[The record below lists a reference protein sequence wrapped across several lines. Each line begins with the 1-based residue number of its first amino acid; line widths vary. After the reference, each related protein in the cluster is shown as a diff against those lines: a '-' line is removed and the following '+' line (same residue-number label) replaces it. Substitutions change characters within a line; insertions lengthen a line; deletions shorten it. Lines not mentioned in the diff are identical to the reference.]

1 MRVALN
7 LEQCFQRPPGG
18 IGRYATE
25 LARVLPD
32 VGAPGEVVVIPF
44 VARHSRVAVD
54 EVMRGAGISAEPVV
68 LPYPR
73 AALYELWNRWG
84 SADPLTARAARG
96 RLHDVDLVHAPSVAV
111 PPRGAAPLVVTVHD
125 AAPVLF
131 PDTYPRRGRRFHEL
145 GFAAAAKRADA
156 VITPSAV
163 SADEVA
169 EHTPIPR
176 ERIEVIHH
184 GVDHAV
190 ADDAC
195 VHAAA
200 LKYGLGG
207 APYVLWVGTLEPRKD
222 VGVLVDAFTRVVSE
236 HDIPHRLVLVGPLGW
251 LTARDGVARR
261 AAPLGERVVFTG
273 EVDAATRSAL
283 YRGADVFALPSRHE
297 GFGLPVLEAMA
308 QGTAVLAS
316 DLAVLRDIAGDGAEY
331 APVGEV
337 DAWAGA
343 LGGLLHDDGARR
355 ALAAKGLARSRTFSW
370 QRCAVE
376 HLALYRSIV

>member
-18 IGRYATE
+18 IGRYASE

-32 VGAPGEVVVIPF
+32 VGAPGEVTVVPF
-44 VARHSRVAVD
+44 VARHSRAVVDDVARD
-54 EVMRGAGISAEPVV
+54 IGIATVPVA

-73 AALYELWNRWG
+73 PVLYELWNRWG
-84 SADPLTARAARG
+84 RADPLAAGAARD
-96 RLHDVDLVHAPSVAV
+96 RLGDSDVVHAPSVAV
-111 PPRGAAPLVVTVHD
+111 PPRGRAPLVVTVHD

-131 PDTYPRRGRRFHEL
+131 PDTYPRRGRRFHQL
-145 GFAAAAKRADA
+145 GFAAAAERADA
-156 VITPSAV
+156 IITPSAAA
-163 SADEVA
+163 ADEVA
-169 EHTPIPR
+169 DNTPIPR
-176 ERIEVIHH
+176 ERISVIHH

-190 ADDAC
+190 AEDAR

-222 VGVLVDAFTRVVSE
+222 VGVLVDAFARVVANN
-236 HDIPHRLVLVGPLGW
+236 DVPHRLVLVGPSGW
-251 LTARDGVARR
+251 LTERDGVARR

-273 EVDAATRSAL
+273 EVGAEMRSAL

-297 GFGLPVLEAMA
+297 GFGLPLLEAMA

-316 DLAVLRDIAGDGAEY
+316 DLPVMHEIAADSARF
-331 APVGEV
+331 APVGDA
-337 DAWAGA
+337 DAWA
-343 LGGLLHDDGARR
+343 D
-355 ALAAKGLARSRTFSW
+355 ALAALLGDTAARNELAAAGRARAQQFGW
-370 QRCAVE
+370 RRCAVE
-376 HLALYRSIV
+376 HLELYRSLA